1 MFSEKGGAMKKS
13 TATITGIY
21 LCAFSLL
28 FGMHCGAQ
36 TRTNHP
42 NTPKATGV
50 KTKTPATVKTK
61 TVTTTKS
68 TTGKSTAG
76 KSTAGSA
83 TRQPTAK
90 TQAGKAKFSNGL
102 PKSTA
107 DRPVTAVKGAARPT
121 PTVSASSDLYT
132 KAIGIRAGET
142 SGITYKQFFTDVEA
156 FEAILGV
163 WPNAMGITGL
173 YEKYVPFGNV
183 EGLNWYF
190 GGGAHLSIGTGK
202 IYYFER
208 EGSRYYAYRRDY
220 PGLAVGIDGLVG
232 AEYKIPK
239 APFAISFDIKP
250 FIEVNNGGVLYTSFD
265 PGLGI
270 KVAF

>member
-1 MFSEKGGAMKKS
+1 M
-13 TATITGIY
+13 
-21 LCAFSLL
+21 LCPHAGDS
-28 FGMHCGAQ
+28 Q
-36 TRTNHP
+36 NRTQHA
-42 NTPKATGV
+42 NT
-50 KTKTPATVKTK
+50 
-61 TVTTTKS
+61 
-68 TTGKSTAG
+68 
-76 KSTAGSA
+76 
-83 TRQPTAK
+83 
-90 TQAGKAKFSNGL
+90 

-107 DRPVTAVKGAARPT
+107 AKTKVAPPATKTAAPLLKAGSGKTSTGGSPGKTAGKPGTVPAKAKTAQTTASAKAT
-121 PTVSASSDLYT
+121 PTVSPAPEKDLYT
-132 KAIGIRAGET
+132 RAVGLRAGET
-142 SGITYKQFFTDVEA
+142 SGLTYKQFFTDVEA
-156 FEAILGV
+156 FEGILGI
-163 WPNAMGITGL
+163 WPNALGITGL

-202 IYYFER
+202 LYYYQR
-208 EGSRYYAYRRDY
+208 EGNRYYTYRRNY
-220 PGLAVGIDGLVG
+220 PGLAIGLDGIVG